1 MAPKV
6 GICAKRCIKWISAK
20 GMSQNKTFFIEKQHK
35 MIKRPL
41 CGEYCKG
48 IVLFVKKDVMR

>member
-6 GICAKRCIKWISAK
+6 GICAKRYIKWISAK

-48 IVLFVKKDVMR
+48 IVFCCD